1 MASPKASKEDQ
12 VQALFTKLAPL
23 IKGQQHKKA
32 VRTID
37 SILKLQPGDEDAVKC
52 KVAVLLEGS
61 SFQEALDY
69 INALPA
75 NSFQFEQAYALYR
88 LNQLQ
93 DSLQALAQNMP
104 DTPAKSLLEA
114 QLQHR
119 LGNYTA
125 AIATYNKLVQQHK
138 VKSLEVGT
146 NVVAAYVSGGR
157 AHEVPAVMD
166 ALALKASDGF
176 EIAFNQA
183 CADVAVG
190 KLDAAEQQLL
200 LAQRLGRE
208 TLYEDDVPEEEV
220 EAELAPLTSQLA
232 YVASRLGRSEEA
244 STSYQDLLTKHQA
257 EENVLAVVQNN
268 FLALQS
274 GTQSHQK
281 RFAGEALKKFEGL
294 MNSERPGQLQPGVE
308 ARLSE
313 QQKQALHTNHAL
325 LLLLTNKSEACQLK
339 LDLLKTRYLGSA
351 ALALVKASV
360 LVKDGNLA
368 AADKVLIGLQSDSPV
383 ISLQAV
389 LMRAQIAV
397 TNDDQAQAINILS
410 DMTDKEVRHK
420 PAVLATQLALQ
431 EQQPNLAGAISTVQE
446 GLAWWQN
453 SMTAD
458 KTEKATAQSWLQQ
471 QLVHLQ
477 LKAGDRQSA
486 SQSFQKLQSMDR
498 TSAAS
503 AKMLGQLARA
513 SAQGNPQQALALQS
527 NLPPL
532 PKLTGINLDDLEAKV
547 AGSRA
552 SKGVSK
558 KRPSEAD
565 LADGAVRE
573 KKKRKRK
580 PKLPKNFDPENP
592 GPKPDPERWLPKWQR
607 SDFKKKRNRRRE
619 KEAVKGSQGA
629 GRVDNALDS
638 TIEGNEP
645 VAEASKPKGPA
656 RPAGAKGK
664 KKGRR

>member
-37 SILKLQPGDEDAVKC
+37 SILKLQPGDQDAVKC

-61 SFQEALDY
+61 SFQEALEY

-88 LNQLQ
+88 LNRLQ
-93 DSLQALAQNMP
+93 DSLQILAQNMP

-232 YVASRLGRSEEA
+232 YVASRLGS
-244 STSYQDLLTKHQA
+244 
-257 EENVLAVVQNN
+257 
-268 FLALQS
+268 
-274 GTQSHQK
+274 
-281 RFAGEALKKFEGL
+281 
-294 MNSERPGQLQPGVE
+294 NS
-308 ARLSE
+308 
-313 QQKQALHTNHAL
+313 K
-325 LLLLTNKSEACQLK
+325 ACQLK

-351 ALALVKASV
+351 ALALVEASL
-360 LVKDGNLA
+360 LVKDGSLA
-368 AADKVLIGLQSDSPV
+368 AADKLLTGLQSDRPV

-389 LMRAQIAV
+389 LMRAQMAV
-397 TNDDQAQAINILS
+397 TNDDQAQAINILDS
-410 DMTDKEVRHK
+410 ITDE
-420 PAVLATQLALQ
+420 
-431 EQQPNLAGAISTVQE
+431 E
-446 GLAWWQN
+446 
-453 SMTAD
+453 
-458 KTEKATAQSWLQQ
+458 
-471 QLVHLQ
+471 
-477 LKAGDRQSA
+477 
-486 SQSFQKLQSMDR
+486 
-498 TSAAS
+498 
-503 AKMLGQLARA
+503 
-513 SAQGNPQQALALQS
+513 S

-532 PKLTGINLDDLEAKV
+532 PKLTGVNLDDLEAKV

-552 SKGVSK
+552 SRGVSK

-565 LADGAVRE
+565 LANGA
-573 KKKRKRK
+573 
-580 PKLPKNFDPENP
+580 
-592 GPKPDPERWLPKWQR
+592 PDPERWLPKWQR

-619 KEAVKGSQGA
+619 KATVKGSQGA
-629 GRVDNALDS
+629 GRVDDALDS

>member
-1 MASPKASKEDQ
+1 MLVRRLKVDTTAGNLIGVVAVLQGELLKRGQVASPNPGRVEVTVCQ
-12 VQALFTKLAPL
+12 LLEVQQQAKRVLTESLE
-23 IKGQQHKKA
+23 GQQHKKA

-37 SILKLQPGDEDAVKC
+37 SILKLQPGDQDAVKC

-69 INALPA
+69 IHALPA

-88 LNQLQ
+88 LNRLQ
-93 DSLQALAQNMP
+93 DSLQVLAQNMP

-166 ALALKASDGF
+166 ALALKASDGL

-208 TLYEDDVPEEEV
+208 TLYEDDVPEEE
-220 EAELAPLTSQLA
+220 
-232 YVASRLGRSEEA
+232 
-244 STSYQDLLTKHQA
+244 
-257 EENVLAVVQNN
+257 
-268 FLALQS
+268 
-274 GTQSHQK
+274 SHQK

-294 MNSERPGQLQPGVE
+294 MDSERPGLLLPGVE

-313 QQKQALHTNHAL
+313 QQKKALHTNHAL

-339 LDLLKTRYLGSA
+339 LDLLKTRYLGSP
-351 ALALVKASV
+351 ALALVEASV

-368 AADKVLIGLQSDSPV
+368 AADKVLSGLQSDSPV

-389 LMRAQIAV
+389 LMRAQMAV
-397 TNDDQAQAINILS
+397 TNDDQAQAISILDS
-410 DMTDKEVRHK
+410 ITDAE
-420 PAVLATQLALQ
+420 
-431 EQQPNLAGAISTVQE
+431 
-446 GLAWWQN
+446 
-453 SMTAD
+453 
-458 KTEKATAQSWLQQ
+458 
-471 QLVHLQ
+471 
-477 LKAGDRQSA
+477 
-486 SQSFQKLQSMDR
+486 
-498 TSAAS
+498 
-503 AKMLGQLARA
+503 
-513 SAQGNPQQALALQS
+513 S
-527 NLPPL
+527 NLPAL

-565 LADGAVRE
+565 LASGEVRE

-629 GRVDNALDS
+629 GRVDDALDS